1 MKEYWMNLTLLN
13 KVKFVFSMI
22 LGIIGVIFATLNW
35 KEQEVNLIV
44 TSFKIPLTLLIIF
57 SVIVGFALS
66 FVFNYS
72 KIVRKDDE
80 IDELKREIERL
91 K

>member
-1 MKEYWMNLTLLN
+1 MNLTLLN